1 MVRPSSS
8 PPVVGITLDS
18 EPAGG
23 WSKYPWYAV
32 RQNYCAAVIEAGG
45 LPVLLPH
52 EPAEAEAYL
61 ARIDALLVTG
71 GAFDLD
77 PALFGA
83 TTRHATVRTK
93 DRRTAFEAAITRG
106 ALARDLPLLGICGGQ
121 QLLNVVLGGTL
132 IQHIP
137 DEVENALAHEQ
148 PNPRHEAG
156 HPVALQGGSL
166 LQTICGA
173 MELPVNSAHHQAV
186 KAVGPSVTVSAVA
199 PDGVVEGIEA
209 PDYRFCL
216 GVQWHPEYAVS
227 PGDSAIF
234 RAFVAA
240 AA

>member
-1 MVRPSSS
+1 MTTRSAAPL
-8 PPVVGITLDS
+8 VGITLDS

-32 RQNYCAAVIEAGG
+32 RQNYCAAVVAAGG

-52 EPAEAEAYL
+52 EPDQAEAYL
-61 ARIDALLVTG
+61 ERIDALLVTG

-83 TTRHATVRTK
+83 NTRHETVRTK
-93 DRRTAFEAAITRG
+93 DRRTAFEAAIARG
-106 ALARDLPLLGICGGQ
+106 ALDRDLPLLGICGGQ

-156 HPVALQGGSL
+156 HEVALAADSL
-166 LQTICGA
+166 LRAICRTDG
-173 MELPVNSAHHQAV
+173 MGVNSAHHQAV
-186 KAVGPSVTVSAVA
+186 KQVGAGVTVSAVA

-209 PDYRFCL
+209 PAYRFCL
-216 GVQWHPEYAVS
+216 GVQWHPEFAIS